1 MQSKSILSIQN
12 LSITFRQG
20 KEWNQ
25 VIKGVSLEV
34 PQGGILGV
42 VGESGSGKTVSS
54 LACLGLLPSKIARID
69 HGVALF
75 GASQEDLLKDN
86 FSNAKRY
93 RGKEITMIFQ
103 EPMSSLNPSMT
114 CGAQVAEMLKEHLG
128 MDAKK
133 ARQRTVELFTE
144 VELPVPDDMFDSYPH
159 ELSGGQKQ
167 RVMIAMALAP
177 EPSLIFADEPTTAL
191 DVTVQKSV
199 LELLRRL
206 QQARQLSMIFISHD
220 LGVVA
225 HVADQVAV
233 MYKGEVL
240 ESGPVTQVMEN
251 PTQAYTKGLLACVPP
266 TGGERVRLQTVEE
279 IIKGGEMKKEIYSS
293 SPSEDPILRVKNLWK
308 RFVTK
313 RNLLGK
319 ATDHFE
325 AVRGVSFELF
335 QGETLGIVGESGCGK
350 STISRMIIGL
360 IEPSE
365 GSIEWSGSA
374 GAVQL
379 VFQDPYSSLNPRIS
393 VGTALVEAMMV
404 NEVESDKQKAQDQ
417 VRSILAEVGLDPSH
431 FDRYPHSFSGG
442 QRQRIVVARALCT
455 KPRVVVLDESVA
467 ALDVSVQAQV
477 LNLLNELK
485 ASRGLT
491 YVFISHD
498 LHVVHYMSDRLLVM
512 ERGQIVE
519 SGNAHK
525 IFTQPSE
532 EYTKKLVESA
542 VLTSEG

>member
-1 MQSKSILSIQN
+1 
-12 LSITFRQG
+12 
-20 KEWNQ
+20 
-25 VIKGVSLEV
+25 
-34 PQGGILGV
+34 
-42 VGESGSGKTVSS
+42 
-54 LACLGLLPSKIARID
+54 
-69 HGVALF
+69 
-75 GASQEDLLKDN
+75 
-86 FSNAKRY
+86 
-93 RGKEITMIFQ
+93 
-103 EPMSSLNPSMT
+103 
-114 CGAQVAEMLKEHLG
+114 
-128 MDAKK
+128 
-133 ARQRTVELFTE
+133 
-144 VELPVPDDMFDSYPH
+144 
-159 ELSGGQKQ
+159 
-167 RVMIAMALAP
+167 
-177 EPSLIFADEPTTAL
+177 
-191 DVTVQKSV
+191 
-199 LELLRRL
+199 
-206 QQARQLSMIFISHD
+206 
-220 LGVVA
+220 
-225 HVADQVAV
+225 
-233 MYKGEVL
+233 
-240 ESGPVTQVMEN
+240 
-251 PTQAYTKGLLACVPP
+251 
-266 TGGERVRLQTVEE
+266 
-279 IIKGGEMKKEIYSS
+279 
-293 SPSEDPILRVKNLWK
+293 
-308 RFVTK
+308 
-313 RNLLGK
+313 
-319 ATDHFE
+319 
-325 AVRGVSFELF
+325 
-335 QGETLGIVGESGCGK
+335 
-350 STISRMIIGL
+350 MIIGL